1 MHETA
6 TLRHGLE
13 DTAIRNLVA
22 EEKPNVLITHQ
33 PFTSKLLAK
42 GIHWNST
49 IEDSIQAVFGVSPEQ
64 GRVISGSPWSAMSWG
79 TNEYLMTNKNTSSV
93 REFLD
98 SNQPSEGNGMF
109 MVDLSSAYQCFRIS
123 GSATIDLITSSCF
136 LDVQNPD
143 FSVSSVTACRLG
155 PYRVVIHHVSDPAIF
170 DMYIERSL
178 ATPFVGYLVA
188 SGYPFK
194 VSYSEP

>member
-1 MHETA
+1 MHETTA
-6 TLRHGLE
+6 LRHGLE
-13 DTAIRNLVA
+13 DTSIRNLVA
-22 EEKPNVLITHQ
+22 EEESNVLITHQ
-33 PFTSKLLAK
+33 PFTGKLLVK
-42 GIHWNST
+42 GIQW
-49 IEDSIQAVFGVSPEQ
+49 DSILEDCIQTVFGVLPEQ
-64 GRVISGSPWSAMSWG
+64 GRVVLGDPWSAMSWG
-79 TNEYLMTNKNTSSV
+79 TNEYLMTNSNTSAV
-93 REFLD
+93 QEFLD
-98 SNQPSEGNGMF
+98 VNQPLEENDMF
-109 MVDLSSAYQCFRIS
+109 MVDLSAAYQCFQIS
-123 GSATIDLITSSCF
+123 GSASIDLITSCCA

-143 FSVSSVTACRLG
+143 FSVNSVTACRLG

>member
-1 MHETA
+1 MHETTA
-6 TLRHGLE
+6 LRHGLE
-13 DTAIRNLVA
+13 DTSIRNLVA
-22 EEKPNVLITHQ
+22 EEESNVLITHQ
-33 PFTSKLLAK
+33 PFTGKLLVKA
-42 GIHWNST
+42 IQWDF
-49 IEDSIQAVFGVSPEQ
+49 ILEDCIQTVFGVLPEQ
-64 GRVISGSPWSAMSWG
+64 GRVVLGDPWSAMSWG
-79 TNEYLMTNKNTSSV
+79 TNEYLMTTSNTSAV
-93 REFLD
+93 QEFSD
-98 SNQPSEGNGMF
+98 VNQPLEENDMSL
-109 MVDLSSAYQCFRIS
+109 VDLSAAYQCFRIS
-123 GSATIDLITSSCF
+123 GSASIDLITSCCV

-143 FSVSSVTACRLG
+143 FSVNSVTACRLG

>member
-1 MHETA
+1 
-6 TLRHGLE
+6 
-13 DTAIRNLVA
+13 
-22 EEKPNVLITHQ
+22 
-33 PFTSKLLAK
+33 
-42 GIHWNST
+42 
-49 IEDSIQAVFGVSPEQ
+49 
-64 GRVISGSPWSAMSWG
+64 MSWG
-79 TNEYLMTNKNTSSV
+79 TNEYLMTNSNTSAV
-93 REFLD
+93 QEFSD
-98 SNQPSEGNGMF
+98 VNQPLEENDMF
-109 MVDLSSAYQCFRIS
+109 MVDLSAAYQCFQIS
-123 GSATIDLITSSCF
+123 GSASIDLITSCCA

-143 FSVSSVTACRLG
+143 FSVNSVTACRLG

>member
-1 MHETA
+1 MHETTA
-6 TLRHGLE
+6 LRHGLE
-13 DTAIRNLVA
+13 DTSIRNLVA
-22 EEKPNVLITHQ
+22 EEESNVLITHQ
-33 PFTSKLLAK
+33 PFTGKLLVK
-42 GIHWNST
+42 GIQWNS
-49 IEDSIQAVFGVSPEQ
+49 ILEDCIQTVFGVLPEQ
-64 GRVISGSPWSAMSWG
+64 GRVVLGDPWSAMSWG
-79 TNEYLMTNKNTSSV
+79 TNEYLMTNSNTSAV
-93 REFLD
+93 QEFLD
-98 SNQPSEGNGMF
+98 VNQPLEENDMF
-109 MVDLSSAYQCFRIS
+109 MVDLSAAYQCFQIS
-123 GSATIDLITSSCF
+123 GSASIDLITSCCA

-143 FSVSSVTACRLG
+143 FSVNSVTACRLG

>member
-1 MHETA
+1 MHETT

-13 DTAIRNLVA
+13 DTSIRNLVT
-22 EEKPNVLITHQ
+22 EEEPNVLITHQ

-79 TNEYLMTNKNTSSV
+79 INEYLMTNNNTSSV

-98 SNQPSEGNGMF
+98 SNQPSEGNDMF

-143 FSVSSVTACRLG
+143 FSVNSVTACRLG

>member
-1 MHETA
+1 MHETTA
-6 TLRHGLE
+6 LRHGLE
-13 DTAIRNLVA
+13 DTSIRNLVA
-22 EEKPNVLITHQ
+22 EEESNVLITHQ
-33 PFTSKLLAK
+33 PFTGKLLVK
-42 GIHWNST
+42 GIQW
-49 IEDSIQAVFGVSPEQ
+49 DSILEDCIQTVFGVLPEQ
-64 GRVISGSPWSAMSWG
+64 GRVVLGDPWSAMSWG
-79 TNEYLMTNKNTSSV
+79 TNEYLMTNSNTSAV
-93 REFLD
+93 QEFLD
-98 SNQPSEGNGMF
+98 VNQPLEENDMF
-109 MVDLSSAYQCFRIS
+109 MVDLSAAYQCFRIS
-123 GSATIDLITSSCF
+123 GSASIDLITSCCA

-143 FSVSSVTACRLG
+143 FSVNSVTACRLG

>member
-1 MHETA
+1 MHETT

-13 DTAIRNLVA
+13 DTSIRNLVT
-22 EEKPNVLITHQ
+22 EEEPNVLITHQ

-64 GRVISGSPWSAMSWG
+64 GRVISGSPWSAISWG

-109 MVDLSSAYQCFRIS
+109 LVDLSSAYQCFRIS

-143 FSVSSVTACRLG
+143 FSVNSITACRLG

-194 VSYSEP
+194 VSYSDP

>member
-1 MHETA
+1 MHETT

-13 DTAIRNLVA
+13 DTSIRNLVT
-22 EEKPNVLITHQ
+22 EEEPNVLITHQ

-42 GIHWNST
+42 GIHWDST
-49 IEDSIQAVFGVSPEQ
+49 IEDSIQAVFDVLPEQ

-98 SNQPSEGNGMF
+98 SNQPSEGNGMV

-123 GSATIDLITSSCF
+123 GSATIDLITSCCV

-143 FSVSSVTACRLG
+143 FSVNSVTACRLG